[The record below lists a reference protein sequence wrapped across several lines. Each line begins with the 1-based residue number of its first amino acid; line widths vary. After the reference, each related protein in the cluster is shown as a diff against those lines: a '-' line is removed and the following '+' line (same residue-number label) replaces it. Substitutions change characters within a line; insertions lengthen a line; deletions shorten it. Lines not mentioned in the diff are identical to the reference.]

1 MPVSEVEVPRIW
13 CGLRKKFGGVPRG
26 WIEVS
31 NKYQFD
37 APEGIEEDLGIY
49 DNKVTSSNSRFTNR
63 ELQVRI

>member
-13 CGLRKKFGGVPRG
+13 CGLRERLGGVPRG

-37 APEGIEEDLGIY
+37 APEGLEEDLGIY
-49 DNKVTSSNSRFTNR
+49 NVPTASNSRFRNMD
-63 ELQVRI
+63 LQVRI